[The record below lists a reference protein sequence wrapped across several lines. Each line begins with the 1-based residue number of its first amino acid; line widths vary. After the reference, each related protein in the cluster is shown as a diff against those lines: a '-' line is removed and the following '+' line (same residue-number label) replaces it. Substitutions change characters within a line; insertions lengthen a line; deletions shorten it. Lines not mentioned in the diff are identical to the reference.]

1 MSIFCENTDIF
12 DNFQCEIGLSIRRK
26 KHPLHREKEL
36 HFLRD
41 LTVCIFDVEERLCNC
56 FIIYVEEVLLDN
68 IAERSPNLIR

>member
-1 MSIFCENTDIF
+1 MSIFVKISIF
-12 DNFQCEIGLSIRRK
+12 HDNFLCVIGLSIRRK
-26 KHPLHREKEL
+26 KDPLHREKEL

>member
-1 MSIFCENTDIF
+1 M
-12 DNFQCEIGLSIRRK
+12 K
-26 KHPLHREKEL
+26 KDPLHREKEL

-56 FIIYVEEVLLDN
+56 FIIYVEDVLLDN